1 MLKFVLLPMVVGIV
15 LNACSSNQPPSKYN
29 DQGDYI
35 GWHCAADTATPT
47 DWRCVQKTKQIK
59 DSSSD
64 DDMRA
69 SATEVASNLSES
81 SLTEPT
87 SKSEMSLLEVVDISA
102 TTGEVSKSEGYQLQL
117 GAYSS
122 YKDATTAV
130 KQIDAADDLKIT
142 PLWSR
147 QSQFFVILYGYYGTR
162 DEAQRAALLLMEAN
176 PSLSYWIRSSTS
188 INKAQSK

>member
-15 LNACSSNQPPSKYN
+15 LSACSSNQPPSKYN
-29 DQGDYI
+29 AEGDYI
-35 GWHCAADTATPT
+35 GWHCAADTAIPT

-59 DSSSD
+59 YSSSD

-69 SATEVASNLSES
+69 STSEVASNFSDTT
-81 SLTEPT
+81 LTEPT
-87 SKSEMSLLEVVDISA
+87 SQSETSLLEVVDISA

-122 YKDATTAV
+122 HKDATIAA
-130 KQIDAADDLKIT
+130 KQIDAAGDLKIT

>member
-15 LNACSSNQPPSKYN
+15 LSACSSNQPPSKYN

-35 GWHCAADTATPT
+35 GWHCAADTAIPT
-47 DWRCVQKTKQIK
+47 DWRCVQKIKQIK

>member
-15 LNACSSNQPPSKYN
+15 LSACSSNQSPSKFN
-29 DQGDYI
+29 AEGDYI

-59 DSSSD
+59 DVSSD

-69 SATEVASNLSES
+69 SSSEVASNLSDTT
-81 SLTEPT
+81 LTEPT
-87 SKSEMSLLEVVDISA
+87 SQSEISLLEVADISA
-102 TTGEVSKSEGYQLQL
+102 TTGEISKSVGYQLQL

-122 YKDATTAV
+122 HKDAITAA
-130 KQIDAADDLKIT
+130 KQIDVTGEVKIT
-142 PLWSR
+142 SLWSG

-162 DEAQRAALLLMEAN
+162 DEAQQAALLLMEAN